1 MPGILLT
8 LYFLLLSMPL
18 PSSSTFSFYTD
29 DARQQSV
36 PMGNADHRQRDELRQ
51 DILQLMGL
59 SKKPK
64 VKVNDKTI
72 QSASQ
77 FMKELYESLAVLDAH
92 GDGQQNA
99 SATSRGRYHVT
110 SSHIELDSAKLEDS
124 DTIVSLVNN
133 PRRVRFRRHQ
143 HGRVFYF
150 DLSEVY
156 VNQRV
161 RSAELRL
168 YKEAAPEPVSSRLYT
183 LNLYTIELSEVE
195 GEKTLRQ
202 EARLDVHRNRTGWVI
217 IDARQCAE
225 HWSLFPMLNMG
236 LYLEVTD
243 ESGHTVDPKDIG
255 IVGTKG
261 PADKQTFFVVYT
273 KAYNERLSRR
283 KRSILNKSDTTFVDT
298 TVHPAYSS
306 HAFDTFKSPGKCRRH
321 NFYLD
326 FRKIGFDNQ
335 FLIRPEGYSAFFCSG
350 ACQYPLHA
358 DSNSTNHAIMQIL
371 VHTINPGMAPS
382 PCCAPREFGSLAL
395 LYFDEKSSVVLK
407 RYKDMVVESCGCQ

>member
-1 MPGILLT
+1 MSALPEISIR
-8 LYFLLLSMPL
+8 FCLLLFLMSS
-18 PSSSTFSFYTD
+18 PSVDTFSFYTD
-29 DARQQSV
+29 DDRQQSV
-36 PMGNADHRQRDELRQ
+36 PMGKADNRQRDVLHQ

-64 VKVNDKTI
+64 VRLNEKTV
-72 QSASQ
+72 QSASK
-77 FMKELYESLAVLDAH
+77 FMKELYESLTVLDTSSN
-92 GDGQQNA
+92 GPNA
-99 SATSRGRYHVT
+99 SSTRGRFHVN

-133 PRRVRFRRHQ
+133 PRKVRFRRHQ

-150 DLSEVY
+150 DLSEVS

-161 RSAELRL
+161 RSAEIRL
-168 YKEAAPEPVSSRLYT
+168 YKESSPGPSSRLYT
-183 LNLYTIELSEVE
+183 LNLYTIEQSDSE
-195 GEKTLRQ
+195 GDKTIRQ
-202 EARLDVHRNRTGWVI
+202 EARLDVHGSRTGWII
-217 IDARQCAE
+217 IDAQQCAE

-243 ESGHTVDPKDIG
+243 EHGHTVDPKDIG

-261 PADKQTFFVVYT
+261 PADKQTFFVVYM

-283 KRSILNKSDTTFVDT
+283 KRSILNKSDTTFSET
-298 TVHPAYSS
+298 TMYPAYSP
-306 HAFDTFKSPGKCRRH
+306 HAFDSFKSQGKCRRH

-326 FRKIGFDNQ
+326 FRKIGFDTQ

-382 PCCAPREFGSLAL
+382 PCCAPREYGSLAL

-407 RYKDMVVESCGCQ
+407 RYKDMIVESCGCQ